1 MTTAPG
7 GAPDELATQAELG
20 HLAYILAD
28 LRLLYEQGKLRG
40 HIYAQLASRYEARQR
55 QLLGQLPGA
64 PLPPAETA
72 ARPDGPARD
81 GAAALPPPP
90 PAAARQPLEP
100 AAVLLWLGAF
110 LVTVASLIF
119 VGYSWALLSGPVKT
133 LIMAGLTGGFLAA
146 GRLALRKAALRPA
159 GQTFVAIGA
168 ALAPLTFVAAY
179 NFWLA
184 EQGLRWQLL
193 GLVAALA
200 STALYGRLALA
211 LGGRLYPVAT
221 LLAAGAAAGYAL
233 AAVELPGEWWPA
245 VATLLALLLW
255 TGGERWA
262 TGRLDCFRRPAA
274 GLGLAIL
281 AGALLSLPL
290 LADSSWSLAAALAGL
305 ALNAALAATRR
316 RQGALAGLA
325 LLAATPAAA
334 IAAGELAGGTAL
346 AAALGGVESAVALA
360 LLLLAGL
367 ALAGLRRMPP
377 LWAAVLR
384 PYAVLV
390 GLGAPWLAAAPGRPL
405 AGTLGLAV
413 TLLAGIVWRGRQ
425 PGWLWTG
432 ALALPAGYGALAGT
446 LGEAGQAWSA
456 LVFCWLAALGPGVAA
471 VRAARPVLLYAA
483 GLLVAIG
490 LVAVA
495 SAPGLT
501 PLTQTLGTGAT
512 GWALAG
518 LGLGLSRRW
527 PSARQP
533 LLESGAALATMAA
546 LAGAVA
552 GGGLLAPGSPAVPA
566 LLLLAGLL
574 GLLAASEQRAWLAE
588 AATGVALLAL
598 LVQLGQWG
606 RDNIQWYSVPLAAWL
621 AGLALARGR
630 RGQAKLASALLAA
643 AVLALLGPTLVQ
655 GLVDPEGWRYALVA
669 GGEALALLAA
679 GLRWQLRVPVAGGA
693 LGLSLIAG
701 RQVFDSVRSL
711 PAWAIIGLLGLLLLA
726 TALALLLRCDDLGR
740 AGSGLRSRWQTW
752 R

>member
-1 MTTAPG
+1 MTPESDTPVD
-7 GAPDELATQAELG
+7 PATQTELG

-55 QLLGQLPGA
+55 QLLGQPPGA
-64 PLPPAETA
+64 PLPPA
-72 ARPDGPARD
+72 GPAPD

-90 PAAARQPLEP
+90 PPPPATARRPLEP

-146 GRLALRKAALRPA
+146 GRLALRRAALRPA

-200 STALYGRLALA
+200 SAALYGRLALT
-211 LGGRLYPVAT
+211 LGGRLYPIAT

-233 AAVELPGEWWPA
+233 ATIELPWVWWPA
-245 VATLLALLLW
+245 AATLLAPLLW
-255 TGGERWA
+255 PGGARWA

-274 GLGLAIL
+274 GLGLATL

-290 LADSSWSLAAALAGL
+290 LADSAWPLAAALAGL
-305 ALNAALAATRR
+305 ALNAAVAATRR
-316 RQGALAGLA
+316 RQVALAALA
-325 LLAATPAAA
+325 LLPATPAAA
-334 IAAGELAGGTAL
+334 LAAGELASGTAL

-367 ALAGLRRMPP
+367 ALAALGRTPP

-384 PYAVLV
+384 PYAALV
-390 GLGAPWLAAAPGRPL
+390 GLGAPWLAAVPAQPL
-405 AGTLGLAV
+405 AGALGLAV
-413 TLLAGIVWRGRQ
+413 ALLAGIVWRGRQ
-425 PGWLWTG
+425 PGWLWAG
-432 ALALPAGYGALAGT
+432 ALALPAGYGALAT
-446 LGEAGQAWSA
+446 ALGEAGQSWSA
-456 LVFCWLAALGPGVAA
+456 LAFCWLAAIGPGVAA
-471 VRAARPVLLYAA
+471 VRAARPALLYAT

-490 LVAVA
+490 LVAGA
-495 SAPGLT
+495 STPGLT
-501 PLTQTLGTGAT
+501 PLAQTLGAGAT

-527 PSARQP
+527 PVARQP
-533 LLESGAALATMAA
+533 LLESGAALAAMAA
-546 LAGAVA
+546 LVGLAAGS
-552 GGGLLAPGSPAVPA
+552 GPLAADSPAVPA

-574 GLLAASEQRAWLAE
+574 GLLAASERRAWLAE
-588 AATGVALLAL
+588 AASGVALLAL

-606 RDNIQWYSVPLAAWL
+606 RDNVQWYSVPLAAWL

-630 RGQAKLASALLAA
+630 RGQPEIANALLAA
-643 AVLALLGPTLVQ
+643 AVLVLLGPTLIQ
-655 GLVDPEGWRYALVA
+655 GLVDPEGWRYALAA

-679 GLRWQLRVPVAGGA
+679 GLRWRLRVPVAGGA

-701 RQVFDSVRSL
+701 RQVFDGVRSL

-726 TALALLLRCDDLGR
+726 SALALLLRRDNFGR
-740 AGSGLRSRWQTW
+740 ASSSLRDRWQTW